1 MTDNDFQPT
10 KEQLATVFE
19 YAGLPVSAER
29 LESEFD
35 TYSSTLALIRK
46 ASIRGIGETVPA
58 AAFNASWE

>member
-1 MTDNDFQPT
+1 MTTNFEPT

-29 LESEFD
+29 LDSEFG

-46 ASIRGIGETVPA
+46 ASIAGMGETVPA